1 MTQEQIV
8 SGWPAGTMY
17 AAAVASPYATQVIEV
32 PIPAPAPGEV
42 LVAPLRV
49 GLCGTDLELL
59 HGTASYV
66 RDGRATYPH
75 IFGHEWVGRV
85 VAVASQ
91 GATGAAVGT
100 AAAGGRISVGDRVV
114 GHTMISC
121 GDCRACHSGRRNEC
135 GRLREVGLYGQQGA
149 AAEYLRMPA
158 RALSVVPEDVTD
170 EAAMLV
176 EPAVTVLEGLQQVRC
191 APGDRAL
198 VIGTGTIGLLAVQ
211 LTAGL
216 AGSVDVVGIDDTG
229 LDTAR
234 RMGARRAFRPGE
246 ASAGHYD
253 IVVEASGAGTAFHE
267 ALRTTGVGGRIAAV
281 GVATEAVDG
290 IELGDLVLRG
300 ITVRGIRHG
309 LDQYD
314 RVLKLFGDGALTADG
329 MIADVLRLDQVDDAF
344 QLLQDPGRTAPKV
357 ALDPSALGNGD
368 DGRALDPRA
377 LEQNT
382 V

>member
-1 MTQEQIV
+1 MTQDSTWERTPAD
-8 SGWPAGTMY
+8 WPAGMMR
-17 AAAVASPYATQVIEV
+17 AAAVASPHTTRLLKV
-32 PIPAPAPGEV
+32 PIPDPAPGEV
-42 LVAPLRV
+42 LVTPLRV

-66 RDGRATYPH
+66 RDGRAPYPH
-75 IFGHEWVGRV
+75 VFGHEWVGRV
-85 VAVASQ
+85 VAVAP
-91 GATGAAVGT
+91 GATGAT
-100 AAAGGRISVGDRVV
+100 DDRISVGDRVV

-121 GDCRACHSGRRNEC
+121 GDCRACHRGRRNEC

-149 AAEYLRMPA
+149 AAQYLRMPA
-158 RALSVVPEDVTD
+158 HALSVVPEDVTD

-176 EPAVTVLEGLQQVRC
+176 EPAVTVLEGLERARC

-216 AGSVDVVGIDDTG
+216 AGSVEVVGVDDSG
-229 LDTAR
+229 LATAR

-246 ASAGHYD
+246 APAGHYD
-253 IVVEASGAGTAFHE
+253 VVVEASGATSAFHE

-290 IELGDLVLRG
+290 VDLGDLVLRG
-300 ITVRGIRHG
+300 ITVHGIRHG

-314 RVLKLFGDGALTADG
+314 RVLKLFGDGALTPDG
-329 MIADVLRLDQVDDAF
+329 MIAGVLRLDQVDEAF
-344 QLLQDPGRTAPKV
+344 RLLQDSGRTAPKV
-357 ALDPSALGNGD
+357 ALDPSATA
-368 DGRALDPRA
+368 DGEDGPPADLREPARNA
-377 LEQNT
+377 A
-382 V
+382 